1 MQQPAPNYIINA
13 GLLGAL
19 GALWGRTPTRISP
32 FQYGTTT
39 FGTEEKKALSVAGFC
54 NEQGQITPQARPV
67 LDILGNATSFTR
79 MYLSGGPNP
88 YEYIVCFAPGGAS
101 ASLVNIHGDMQID
114 TPALVPMFLTM
125 ASETIGSSMYRSSP
139 FEATLSSAEAVV
151 LAGMIDL
158 QRKAALRSLAGD
170 VKTEGT
176 LMDPASIQASY
187 SGGNNDNQWLAMVI
201 LGLTGTSGIPGTDGF
216 RKALDSLVNRGLV
229 LRSSSSFKLNDDAQF
244 LARRMLVFDTALT
257 LTAGHLGNDGTVT
270 VAGFT
275 CLQAGVHDLIVV
287 DVSGETVGIKS
298 TSSFAILGLVR
309 TFLSDASE
317 LEKLE
322 APAAPVPTV
331 QARKFC
337 AQCGTAIQPGRKFC
351 GSCGAKI

>member
-1 MQQPAPNYIINA
+1 MQQPAPNYVIPA
-13 GLLGAL
+13 VLLGAL

-32 FQYGTTT
+32 FQ
-39 FGTEEKKALSVAGFC
+39 FGTAKTGSGEKKALSAAGFC
-54 NEQGQITPQARPV
+54 DEQGRITAQAQPV

-101 ASLVNIHGDMQID
+101 ASLVNIRGDMQID

-125 ASETIGSSMYRSSP
+125 AAETIGSSMYRSSP
-139 FEATLSSAEAVV
+139 FEETLSPPEAVV

-158 QRKAALRSLAGD
+158 QRKAALRSLTGD
-170 VKTEGT
+170 VRTDGS
-176 LMDPASIQASY
+176 LMDPASIQAAC
-187 SGGNNDNQWLAMVI
+187 SGGNNDNQWLAPVI
-201 LGLTGTSGIPGTDGF
+201 LDLAGTGGIPGAEDF
-216 RKALDSLVNRGLV
+216 RKALDSLVTRGLIR
-229 LRSSSSFKLNDDAQF
+229 RSGSSFQLNDDVQF
-244 LARRMLVFDTALT
+244 LARRMLIFDTALT
-257 LTAGHLGNDGTVT
+257 LTAGHLGNDGRVT

-287 DVSGETVGIKS
+287 DVSGDTVGIKS
-298 TSSFAILGLVR
+298 ISSFAILGLVR

-322 APAAPVPTV
+322 APAAPVTAAP
-331 QARKFC
+331 ARKFC